1 MLQTIQA
8 VLQTIGNYFPDVPI
22 LPAIGNNDAYYHDD
36 APNIDQDFY
45 YSDLWKVFF
54 EEVPANAELAND
66 QAIK

>member
-1 MLQTIQA
+1 M
-8 VLQTIGNYFPDVPI
+8 PI